1 MNIKIQARVKQIAF
15 LFSAVYFASYVMR
28 INFAVMLVK
37 VCADLALQKT
47 DLAIVITGLTVTYG
61 AGQVISGLL
70 GDRLNPRHMLTAGLS
85 LAILSN
91 VAMFFFAS
99 PIPMTAVWCVNGFGH
114 ALLWPPIVRMMS
126 TTLNDSEYSYAAIRV
141 SWGSSGA
148 TVLLYLVC
156 PLLLT
161 VTSWR
166 FIMLLCA
173 LLGTVVLGFWIAL
186 NPKLLS
192 HDFSQRTHKSE
203 EKAEIPNRMPLP
215 KFVYVPIVFI
225 ALGIVLQGILRDGVT
240 NWMPS
245 YLAETFSIPAENAI
259 VSTVILAIFSMIS
272 FMAFDLLHRKVF
284 RNEVFCS
291 AVIFGGSAVCA
302 VLLYFVNTLFSS
314 LLGNSVVL
322 VSSMLL
328 MALIVGAMH
337 GINLMLITVV
347 PKRFVKTGKVST
359 YSGLLNACT
368 YIGAALSSYG
378 FAAIAESFG
387 WNTTILTWIFV
398 SLAGL
403 AVCLGATLLWERFK
417 RI

>member
-1 MNIKIQARVKQIAF
+1 MNTNIQTRVKQIAF

-37 VCADLALQKT
+37 ICADLALPKT

-61 AGQVISGLL
+61 AGQIVSGLL

-91 VAMFFFAS
+91 VAMFFCAS
-99 PIPMTAVWCVNGFGH
+99 PILMTVVWCVNGFGH

-126 TTLNDSEYSYAAIRV
+126 MVFNDAEYSYAAIRV

-148 TVLLYLVC
+148 TILLYLVC
-156 PLLLT
+156 PLLLPIM
-161 VTSWR
+161 SWR
-166 FIMLLCA
+166 VIMLLCA
-173 LLGTVVLGFWIAL
+173 LLGTVVLGFWIAF
-186 NPKLLS
+186 NSKLLS
-192 HDFSQRTHKSE
+192 ADLFKNAPSSE
-203 EKAEIPNRMPLP
+203 KKTQPHTKMPLP
-215 KFVYVPIVFI
+215 KFVYIPIVFI
-225 ALGIVLQGILRDGVT
+225 ALGIILQGVLRDGVT

-259 VSTVILAIFSMIS
+259 ISTVILAVFSMIS
-272 FMAFDLLHRKVF
+272 FMVFDILHRKLF
-284 RNEVFCS
+284 PNEVFCA

-302 VLLYFVNTLFSS
+302 VLLYFANTLLAPF
-314 LLGNSVVL
+314 LGSSVVL

-359 YSGLLNACT
+359 YSGILNACT
-368 YIGAALSSYG
+368 YVGAALSSYG

-398 SLAGL
+398 SLSGL

-417 RI
+417 RL